1 MKEISPALSARRQP
15 SGNTKNQLREAD
27 TQVGKCGGVAGNIA
41 EEIINRSALDE
52 VADLATKSAIT
63 FGRDF
68 MKAFIQNSLVA
79 AVLALNGTNLFAQTY
94 NILHNLGGIYRDGY
108 APLTD
113 LVLGGNIL
121 YGTTA
126 SGGTNYNGTIFKINT
141 DGSGYGIIRS
151 LTDSG
156 PEGGGMVLIGNTL
169 YGTTYTGGPAANGT
183 VFKMNTDGSGFIVL
197 HNFSATVPSVFG
209 TNSDGNRPQGDL
221 VTDGSTL
228 YGTAEYGG
236 ANNNGTI
243 FKINTDGLGF
253 TVIKTFSASF
263 LGTNNVSGNISG
275 PSGTNTDGARPIGG
289 LVLNGS
295 TLYGTTYHGGTSN
308 GVVFAMQTDGSGYTV
323 LKYFPG
329 LYGIG
334 TNSDGAA
341 PVAGLTLNGD
351 TLYGVTVGGGVAGC
365 GNIFKLKTNG
375 AGFADLHDFL
385 HSDGAFPRNAL
396 FLNGSTLY
404 GTTAAGGLSNYGT
417 IFMILTNGADFT
429 TLKNFDATIGLQCD
443 SKFVLSSNT
452 LYGTAADGGSSD
464 GGVVFGLT
472 VLPQIM
478 SDGNFGI
485 QSNAFGFDITGIS
498 NQTAIIEVSTNLT
511 QAAWLPIQ
519 TNILN
524 GAPEYFS
531 DQRFDQNASGFYRIR
546 SP

>member
-1 MKEISPALSARRQP
+1 MK
-15 SGNTKNQLREAD
+15 TKRTLIQIWLL
-27 TQVGKCGGVAGNIA
+27 CVA
-41 EEIINRSALDE
+41 
-52 VADLATKSAIT
+52 
-63 FGRDF
+63 
-68 MKAFIQNSLVA
+68 
-79 AVLALNGTNLFAQTY
+79 LALNATSLFAQTY
-94 NILHNLGGIYRDGY
+94 NILHNFGGIYRDGY

-113 LVLGGNIL
+113 LVLRSNTL

-126 SGGTNYNGTIFKINT
+126 SGGTNGNGTIFKINT

-169 YGTTYTGGPAANGT
+169 YGTTFTGGPAGNGSI
-183 VFKMNTDGSGFIVL
+183 FKMNTDGSGFTVL
-197 HNFSATVPSVFG
+197 HNFSATVPSVWG

-228 YGTAEYGG
+228 YGTAQYGG
-236 ANNNGTI
+236 ANGNGTI

-253 TVIKTFSASF
+253 TVIKTFSATF
-263 LGTNNVSGNISG
+263 LGTNIINGN
-275 PSGTNTDGARPIGG
+275 PLVSGTNTDGARPIGG
-289 LVLNGS
+289 LVLDGS

-308 GVVFAMQTDGSGYTV
+308 GVVFAMQTDGSAYAV
-323 LKYFPG
+323 LKYFPDLLG
-329 LYGIG
+329 AG

-351 TLYGVTVGGGVAGC
+351 TLYGVTVGGGAGAC
-365 GNIFKLKTNG
+365 GNIFTLKTNG

-385 HSDGAFPRNAL
+385 HSDGAFPHNAL
-396 FLNGSTLY
+396 FLDGSTLY

-429 TLKNFDATIGLQCD
+429 TLKTFNASVGTSCD

-452 LYGTAADGGSSD
+452 LYGTAANGGSSG

-472 VLPQIM
+472 MLPQIV

-485 QSNAFGFDITGIS
+485 QSNAFGFDVTGIS
-498 NQTAIIEVSTNLT
+498 NQVVVVEACTNLISPD
-511 QAAWLPIQ
+511 WLPLQ
-519 TNILN
+519 TNTLT
-524 GAPEYFS
+524 GCSPYFS
-531 DQRFDQNASGFYRIR
+531 DPQWTNYPGRYYRLR